1 MTSHEA
7 TNLRLVVMQ
16 ESRRDENERKE
27 KDSKIYVDFK
37 QHVNKQGIAK
47 ATQFNHYLMLL
58 VS

>member
-1 MTSHEA
+1 
-7 TNLRLVVMQ
+7 MQ

-47 ATQFNHYLMLL
+47 ATQFNHYSMLL